1 MEETIVAIKFL
12 IGLFFLLYA
21 TKLDFESRI
30 VPNRIWK
37 AMLATLFPLTIIE
50 TLLYHL
56 SFLELIFAFFQ
67 AFFVIGISYIFYHFG
82 LYGGADAK
90 AIMVLS
96 ILFPFYP
103 SLANLPLLAKGF
115 SYAFSS
121 LANAVMFA
129 PLLSLYFFLTNLKRE
144 GIREFRE
151 SKLYYFIGI
160 RIGAKKIPRHYSLL
174 EFPDEGGEIK
184 RVRRGVELD
193 GKMKERLERAI
204 NEGKI
209 DRIWITPQIPF
220 MFFITAGYIIAF
232 VLGDVL
238 TYLLI
243 NATLR

>member
-1 MEETIVAIKFL
+1 MEETIALVKFFV
-12 IGLFFLLYA
+12 GLSFLLYA

-30 VPNRIWK
+30 VPNKIWK
-37 AMLATLFPLTIIE
+37 AMLAALFPLTISE
-50 TLLYHL
+50 TILYHL

-67 AFFVIGISYIFYHFG
+67 AFLVIGISYLFYYFR

-103 SLANLPLLAKGF
+103 SFANLPVLAKGF

-121 LANAVMFA
+121 LANAVIFA
-129 PLLSLYFFLTNLKRE
+129 PLLSLYFFLANLRRE
-144 GIREFRE
+144 GIGKFRE

-160 RIGAKKIPRHYSLL
+160 RVDAKNIPRHYSLL
-174 EFPDEGGEIK
+174 EFPDEKGGVK
-184 RVRRGVELD
+184 RVRRGVELN
-193 GKMKERLERAI
+193 GEMKERLERAVD
-204 NEGKI
+204 EGKI
-209 DRIWITPQIPF
+209 ERIWVTPQIPF
-220 MFFITAGYIIAF
+220 MFFITTGYVIAF

-243 NATLR
+243 NALLR